1 MTDLWPPCLN
11 FDWIN
16 MTWICISFD
25 RVHISL
31 LLNSDLSNTK
41 SRRVLESSEVG
52 VQLRVHK
59 LRVHKFDMD
68 NAESDL
74 FDDIDID
81 KYFQDSDIQVLHKL
95 KVFHNNHVDQTRN
108 VADIHIYQQICSALS
123 AMRFYEQIIS
133 VQFWAAVVFG
143 SQIVLTTCGQPFGFT
158 MSTNEFWSYRVACL
172 DHNSYVDCNKR
183 VCIGLPGRVFLS
195 MIPEWT
201 NDVEKYNDKH
211 YPQLQDAKRSK
222 IQGSF
227 SMPVIKDGK
236 CIGVLEFAITNKRE
250 NFTHEMDEV
259 RTALQNVGLQSSD
272 QNESINF
279 DTLENYS
286 PVVESPS
293 ASKKGRYSKSKEI
306 TRNDITKLFGVPK
319 AKATKICGIWHD
331 HKTLAKNTFTKAH
344 KRYGVD
350 KWPCIRGEIVK
361 SSAHK
366 ALIEHAE
373 AFLKT
378 SSDVARRIKH
388 MNSQL
393 MQDDNDDITFEG
405 NLGDTP
411 MDDLIS
417 NALET
422 ADGKRVR
429 EQVDESASPVN
440 KRSRN

>member
-1 MTDLWPPCLN
+1 
-11 FDWIN
+11 
-16 MTWICISFD
+16 
-25 RVHISL
+25 
-31 LLNSDLSNTK
+31 
-41 SRRVLESSEVG
+41 
-52 VQLRVHK
+52 
-59 LRVHKFDMD
+59 MD

-74 FDDIDID
+74 FDDID

-108 VADIHIYQQICSALS
+108 VWCLILAVADIHIYQQICSALS
-123 AMRFYEQIIS
+123 AMRFYEQIIF

-172 DHNSYVDCNKR
+172 DHNSYVDCIKR
-183 VCIGLPGRVFLS
+183 VCIGVAGRVLLS

-201 NDVEKYNDKH
+201 KDVGKYNDKH
-211 YPQLQDAKRSK
+211 YPQLQDAKRSN

-236 CIGVLEFAITNKRE
+236 CIGVLEFAMTNKKD
-250 NFTHEMDEV
+250 NFTDEMDEV
-259 RTALQNVGLQSSD
+259 RTALKNVGLQSAD
-272 QNESINF
+272 TNESINF
-279 DTLENYS
+279 DTLDDYS
-286 PVVESPS
+286 PVVVSPS
-293 ASKKGRYSKSKEI
+293 ASKKGRNSKSKEI

-319 AKATKICGIWHD
+319 ADATKTCGIWHD
-331 HKTLAKNTFTKAH
+331 HETLAENTFTKAH

-350 KWPCIRGEIVK
+350 KWPCIRGDIVK

-373 AFLKT
+373 AFLIT

-393 MQDDNDDITFEG
+393 MQDDNYDDITFEG

-417 NALET
+417 NGRFLKPH
-422 ADGKRVR
+422 GKRVR
-429 EQVDESASPVN
+429 EQVDESASPVLLELYQHNN